1 MEDRKTKLRRLSRDA
16 FGQQYRLEIML
27 AVAASEDGI
36 VCLSDLAQELSLTPS
51 NIQSGLR
58 SMIDTD
64 LLTELPRGDSRRKFL
79 LRNPSAA
86 WDWAKELGALAGAND
101 DPARQN
107 GLTSEM

>member
-1 MEDRKTKLRRLSRDA
+1 MDDSKPELRRLSRDA

-51 NIQSGLR
+51 NVQSALR
-58 SMIDTD
+58 SMIDTG

-86 WDWAKELGALAGAND
+86 WEWANELQASATQTTTDMPGSIRD
-101 DPARQN
+101 I
-107 GLTSEM
+107 